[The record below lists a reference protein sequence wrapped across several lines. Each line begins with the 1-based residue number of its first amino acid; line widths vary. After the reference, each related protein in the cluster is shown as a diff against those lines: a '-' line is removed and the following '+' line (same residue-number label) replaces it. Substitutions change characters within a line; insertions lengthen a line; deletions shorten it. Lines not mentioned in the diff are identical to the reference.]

1 MGAALGR
8 PDKETWAV
16 VGDGGLQMTIQEML
30 TTVVDHIP
38 VKICLMD
45 NKKLGMIRQWQEI
58 VYGGNY
64 HSSDLPAPQWDK
76 LAEAYGMPTFKASS
90 PEQVDD
96 AIRSAQQHGGPALVW
111 CEIEQTQNVLPMMPA
126 GKGLSDL
133 IDDMGQD
140 KPPPADADDTADE
153 APGGRDERGHRGH
166 DGGGP
171 VAMAMNDPIAAP
183 AKHAAKERYVPGSG
197 QTHRHVLVVLVN
209 NQPGVLNRVSSMVR
223 SRNFNIE
230 SLAVGHTERPDISR
244 MTITLRGDDFAVEQ
258 MGKQLYRLIDVLK
271 VQDLPESGVVEHEL
285 ALIKVRATESK
296 RSEILRIIELYKGRV
311 LDVGPETVIIEHSG
325 TEQEIDSLV
334 ALLGGFGIKEM
345 VRTGTI
351 ALGRGSG
358 AIDLDAILRA
368 GPEPATVPTR
378 DSDTK

>member
-1 MGAALGR
+1 
-8 PDKETWAV
+8 
-16 VGDGGLQMTIQEML
+16 
-30 TTVVDHIP
+30 
-38 VKICLMD
+38 
-45 NKKLGMIRQWQEI
+45 
-58 VYGGNY
+58 
-64 HSSDLPAPQWDK
+64 
-76 LAEAYGMPTFKASS
+76 
-90 PEQVDD
+90 
-96 AIRSAQQHGGPALVW
+96 
-111 CEIEQTQNVLPMMPA
+111 
-126 GKGLSDL
+126 
-133 IDDMGQD
+133 
-140 KPPPADADDTADE
+140 
-153 APGGRDERGHRGH
+153 
-166 DGGGP
+166 
-171 VAMAMNDPIAAP
+171 MAMNDPIAAP
-183 AKHAAKERYVPGSG
+183 DKAPKARYVPGTG
-197 QTHRHVLVVLVN
+197 NEQHRHVLVVLVN

-230 SLAVGHTERPDISR
+230 SLAVGHTERDDISR
-244 MTITLRGDDFAVEQ
+244 MTLTLRGDDFAVEQ
-258 MGKQLYRLIDVLK
+258 RGKQLYRLVDVLK

-296 RSEILRIIELYKGRV
+296 RGEILRIIELYKGRV

-368 GPEPATVPTR
+368 GPEPVVIPGR

>member
-1 MGAALGR
+1 
-8 PDKETWAV
+8 
-16 VGDGGLQMTIQEML
+16 
-30 TTVVDHIP
+30 
-38 VKICLMD
+38 
-45 NKKLGMIRQWQEI
+45 
-58 VYGGNY
+58 
-64 HSSDLPAPQWDK
+64 
-76 LAEAYGMPTFKASS
+76 
-90 PEQVDD
+90 
-96 AIRSAQQHGGPALVW
+96 
-111 CEIEQTQNVLPMMPA
+111 
-126 GKGLSDL
+126 
-133 IDDMGQD
+133 
-140 KPPPADADDTADE
+140 
-153 APGGRDERGHRGH
+153 
-166 DGGGP
+166 
-171 VAMAMNDPIAAP
+171 MAMNDPISAP
-183 AKHAAKERYVPGSG
+183 AKHAAKERYVPGTG

-244 MTITLRGDDFAVEQ
+244 MTITLRGDDVAVEQ

-271 VQDLPESGVVEHEL
+271 VQDLPEAGVVEHEL

-296 RSEILRIIELYKGRV
+296 RGEILRIIELYKGRV

-378 DSDTK
+378 DAATE

>member
-1 MGAALGR
+1 
-8 PDKETWAV
+8 
-16 VGDGGLQMTIQEML
+16 
-30 TTVVDHIP
+30 
-38 VKICLMD
+38 
-45 NKKLGMIRQWQEI
+45 
-58 VYGGNY
+58 
-64 HSSDLPAPQWDK
+64 
-76 LAEAYGMPTFKASS
+76 
-90 PEQVDD
+90 
-96 AIRSAQQHGGPALVW
+96 
-111 CEIEQTQNVLPMMPA
+111 
-126 GKGLSDL
+126 
-133 IDDMGQD
+133 
-140 KPPPADADDTADE
+140 
-153 APGGRDERGHRGH
+153 
-166 DGGGP
+166 
-171 VAMAMNDPIAAP
+171 MAMNDPISAP
-183 AKHAAKERYVPGSG
+183 AKNATKERYVPGSG

-244 MTITLRGDDFAVEQ
+244 MTVTLRGDDFAVEQ

-296 RSEILRIIELYKGRV
+296 RGEILRIIELYKGRV

-368 GPEPATVPTR
+368 GPEPAIVPDRET
-378 DSDTK
+378 TTE

>member
-1 MGAALGR
+1 
-8 PDKETWAV
+8 
-16 VGDGGLQMTIQEML
+16 
-30 TTVVDHIP
+30 
-38 VKICLMD
+38 
-45 NKKLGMIRQWQEI
+45 
-58 VYGGNY
+58 
-64 HSSDLPAPQWDK
+64 
-76 LAEAYGMPTFKASS
+76 
-90 PEQVDD
+90 
-96 AIRSAQQHGGPALVW
+96 
-111 CEIEQTQNVLPMMPA
+111 
-126 GKGLSDL
+126 
-133 IDDMGQD
+133 
-140 KPPPADADDTADE
+140 
-153 APGGRDERGHRGH
+153 
-166 DGGGP
+166 
-171 VAMAMNDPIAAP
+171 MAMNDPISAP

-197 QTHRHVLVVLVN
+197 QTHRHVLVVLVR

-244 MTITLRGDDFAVEQ
+244 MTVTLRGDDFAVEQ
-258 MGKQLYRLIDVLK
+258 MGKQLYRLVDVLK

-325 TEQEIDSLV
+325 TEQEIDSLI

-368 GPEPATVPTR
+368 GPEPVVIPAH

>member
-1 MGAALGR
+1 
-8 PDKETWAV
+8 
-16 VGDGGLQMTIQEML
+16 
-30 TTVVDHIP
+30 
-38 VKICLMD
+38 
-45 NKKLGMIRQWQEI
+45 
-58 VYGGNY
+58 
-64 HSSDLPAPQWDK
+64 
-76 LAEAYGMPTFKASS
+76 
-90 PEQVDD
+90 
-96 AIRSAQQHGGPALVW
+96 
-111 CEIEQTQNVLPMMPA
+111 
-126 GKGLSDL
+126 
-133 IDDMGQD
+133 
-140 KPPPADADDTADE
+140 
-153 APGGRDERGHRGH
+153 
-166 DGGGP
+166 
-171 VAMAMNDPIAAP
+171 MAMNDPISAP
-183 AKHAAKERYVPGSG
+183 AKHTAKQRYVPGSG

-230 SLAVGHTERPDISR
+230 SLAVGPTQRPDISR
-244 MTITLRGDDFAVEQ
+244 MTVTLRGDDFAVEQ

-296 RSEILRIIELYKGRV
+296 RGEILRIIELYKGRV

-358 AIDLDAILRA
+358 AIDLEAILRA
-368 GPEPATVPTR
+368 GPEPAIVPT
-378 DSDTK
+378 TQTTTE